1 MDVNDGTPTG
11 RAGSHFSGGE
21 EIAWV
26 EEQFAAEPAKPLGF
40 WVELYRAIRKG
51 TRFPI
56 TLEEARENLRVIT
69 LAKKGTGF

>member
-1 MDVNDGTPTG
+1 
-11 RAGSHFSGGE
+11 
-21 EIAWV
+21 V